1 MILKVEGKSY
11 KLAQVTDNSTG
22 AIIGLYLVP
31 ENISFDA
38 FEHAI
43 QNAVTQDD
51 FDENNK
57 LGVLRIFAYD
67 SMLNLENF

>member
-11 KLAQVTDNSTG
+11 KLAQVTDDITG
-22 AIIGLYLVP
+22 AVMGLYLVP

-38 FEHAI
+38 FEHAM
-43 QNAVTQDD
+43 QNAVTQED
-51 FDENNK
+51 FDENNE
-57 LGVLRIFAYD
+57 LGVLRVFAYD